1 MTKQIKR
8 GISLLL
14 VCLMGLSLC
23 ACGLMQPEA
32 TTAVTQPLETTEETL
47 PAGAGEYTYRISMT
61 QAPNWWSPMQWE
73 NSTDEFILEN
83 TAMGLYAAVANQTG
97 DGYLFQPEMA
107 ASAPEDVTAVF
118 AGNSTYG
125 VPADAQSGYA
135 FRIDLNRDAVWEDGT
150 PINADTYLYSMRQM
164 LDCDQQNYRA
174 AGFYSGQVVLAGA
187 YNYHMQNQ
195 IGMKTY
201 RTLADMGYSSVAEAR
216 NDGVTEFYLDMTG
229 FWGLGCGWVNLEDET
244 LYVDEAV
251 SESDKEA
258 EVSAKYLYETYLAD
272 GATYS
277 SYQTTFVGLLE
288 KTVEET
294 GFDQVGLLKTGE
306 YQIVLI
312 LEKPT
317 TAEILQSNLLL
328 GWLVKEDIYEQWGLF
343 YGTAV
348 DRYASC
354 GPYKLTYI
362 SEKEI
367 QFARNEAWY
376 GYSDG
381 KHQGQYQTTAID
393 CRIIEDTQQ
402 VQEAFENGELDVMT
416 LSSPKA
422 NSLSVPQTYVSKLTF
437 NTSLSMLTN
446 RQREGVNKTILANE
460 DFRKA
465 ISLSLDRTLF
475 VEECTPSSQPALGL
489 LGHSFLS
496 NVATGEGYRESALG
510 SNVVAQVYGSADATG
525 YDLQAAKILF
535 QQAYDRAVAEGRMAE
550 DDVVELEFL
559 VYSDEN
565 PTYNAIVASL
575 QHAIND
581 AVAGTALEGR
591 IKIVKTVDP
600 DYYQTA
606 KNGAFEII
614 LSTWGGVDYDP
625 YSILGCYCDESKK
638 FEFGFEPSY
647 ESCTITLGD
656 VAVTKTYRGWYES
669 LVNGKYVGA
678 APEIRNQILAGVEQ
692 SLLERYVCVP
702 VYQRSTVV
710 LDASRIHRTVE
721 KALPLVE
728 LGGLRYITYTEDDRV
743 WRVN

>member
-1 MTKQIKR
+1 MTKRIK
-8 GISLLL
+8 GGFSLLL
-14 VCLMGLSLC
+14 VFLLGMSLWG
-23 ACGLMQPEA
+23 CGLLQPEVTDA
-32 TTAVTQPLETTEETL
+32 STQPVETTEETL
-47 PAGAGEYTYRISMT
+47 PAGAGEYTYRLSMT

-83 TAMGLYAAVANQTG
+83 TAMGLYAAVANPDG
-97 DGYLFQPEMA
+97 DGYLLQPEMA
-107 ASAPEDVTAVF
+107 AAAPEDVTAIF

-135 FRIDLNRDAVWEDGT
+135 FRIDLNPDAVWEDGT
-150 PINADTYLYSMRQM
+150 PINADTYIYSMRQM

-195 IGMKTY
+195 VGLKTY
-201 RTLADMGYSSVAEAR
+201 RTLADAGYSSVAEAR
-216 NDGVTEFYLDMTG
+216 NDGVTEFYLDMTS

-244 LYVDEAV
+244 LYVDDAV
-251 SESDKEA
+251 SESDEEA

-272 GATYS
+272 GATYAA
-277 SYQTTFVGLLE
+277 YQTAFVGLLE

-294 GFDQVGLLKTGE
+294 TFDQVGLLKTGE

-328 GWLVKEDIYEQWGLF
+328 GWLVKEDLYEQWGLF

-362 SEKEI
+362 SEEEI
-367 QFARNEAWY
+367 QLARNDAWY

-402 VQEAFENGELDVMT
+402 VQEAFENGELDMMT
-416 LSSPKA
+416 LSRPA
-422 NSLSVPQTYVSKLTF
+422 ADALSVPQTYVSKLTF
-437 NTSLSMLTN
+437 NTSLSMLAG
-446 RQREGVNKTILANE
+446 RQREGINKTLLFYE

-465 ISLSLDRTLF
+465 ISLSLDRAAF
-475 VEECTPSSQPALGL
+475 VADCTPTSQPALGL
-489 LGHSFLS
+489 LGDSFLS
-496 NVATGEGYRESALG
+496 DVATGEGYRDSELG
-510 SNVVAQVYGSADATG
+510 RQVIANVYGSADATG
-525 YDLQAAKILF
+525 YDLQGAKALF
-535 QQAYDRAVAEGRMAE
+535 QQAYDQAVAEGMIGE
-550 DDVVELEFL
+550 EDVVELEFL
-559 VYSDEN
+559 VYSGEN
-565 PTYNAIVASL
+565 PVYNAIVASL

-581 AVAGTALEGR
+581 ATAGTSLADR
-591 IKIVKTVDP
+591 ITVVKTVDP

-606 KNGAFEII
+606 QSGQFEII

-625 YSILGCYCDESKK
+625 YSIMSCYCDENKK

-656 VAVTKTYRGWYES
+656 AAVTKTYRGWYEL
-669 LVNGKYVGA
+669 LVNGKYVDA
-678 APEIRNQILAGVEQ
+678 DQQTRNRILAGLEQ
-692 SLLERYVCVP
+692 SLLESYICVP
-702 VYQRSTVV
+702 VYQRSTLV
-710 LDASRIHRTVE
+710 LDASRIQRTVE
-721 KALPLVE
+721 EALPLVE